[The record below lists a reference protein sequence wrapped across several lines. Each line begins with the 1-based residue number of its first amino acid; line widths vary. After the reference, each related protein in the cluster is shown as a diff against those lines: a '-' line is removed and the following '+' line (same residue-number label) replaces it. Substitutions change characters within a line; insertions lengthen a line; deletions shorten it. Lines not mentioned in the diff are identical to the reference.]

1 MSSHVA
7 LRAALLLAGTAGCTP
22 EPTASAAE
30 QQAGVQTAP
39 VQQAA
44 AQQVPP
50 QQAALQQTGAQVADG
65 EYGVFFCPLGG
76 GKLVTVGKDGERYRY
91 RYGTA
96 RQAELTIEGTP
107 TNGRLFVQA
116 EPHGGEHMVELRF
129 VSGAYS
135 YVVHSFPRS
144 DIVDNV
150 PTSGLR
156 VYQGNRMITDRSCSP
171 WAELSDE
178 DFNSFE
184 KLPRVPL
191 GSPDI
196 WESSEAA
203 ALER

>member
-1 MSSHVA
+1 MSGHFA
-7 LRAALLLAGTAGCTP
+7 LFAALLLAGTAGCTP
-22 EPTASAAE
+22 EPSTSAAE
-30 QQAGVQTAP
+30 QQADVQEAP
-39 VQQAA
+39 VQQGGVQRA
-44 AQQVPP
+44 PEK
-50 QQAALQQTGAQVADG
+50 AALQQTGAQVADG

-107 TNGRLFVQA
+107 TNGRLFVQS
-116 EPHGGEHMVELRF
+116 ELHGGEHMVELRF

-184 KLPRVPL
+184 TLPRVPL